1 MPGATNCKS
10 GNSSGNKGSG
20 GWNQQQG
27 GYGGGNSGSGGWN
40 QQQSGGWNQQ
50 QGDYGGGRPCP
61 RGDCGY
67 RPGRPNRGTVGGGY
81 GGGSYGGDD
90 YGYRPTGY
98 GDGGYGGGGPVNL
111 GKVCYNFAGKPYIY
125 RGRGRCPIS

>member
-27 GYGGGNSGSGGWN
+27 GYGGG
-40 QQQSGGWNQQ
+40 
-50 QGDYGGGRPCP
+50 
-61 RGDCGY
+61 
-67 RPGRPNRGTVGGGY
+67 
-81 GGGSYGGDD
+81 
-90 YGYRPTGY
+90 
-98 GDGGYGGGGPVNL
+98 PVNL